1 MSTSIVDK
9 FINCY
14 KCLVSNKNTTNPTSF
29 DAETKIT
36 KPRLVSM
43 DMAAYY
49 KDKTLNSIFPNMD
62 FPNTQ
67 IKDYTLRSDIV
78 LSKPVDVVIVAIEDT
93 YKNRYKCTSKQLPG
107 FEFVVD
113 KDHEDLIQYI
123 TSETKHYY
131 NQNKDKCTFVLS
143 MEELR
148 TQKQETMYLFVE
160 LGDYKIL
167 PY

>member
-1 MSTSIVDK
+1 MTNMSMSFYEKIKSIFKTDDQ
-9 FINCY
+9 
-14 KCLVSNKNTTNPTSF
+14 TNSEF

-49 KDKTLNSIFPNMD
+49 KDKTLTSIFPNRELPDVEM
-62 FPNTQ
+62 
-67 IKDYTLRSDIV
+67 KDYTSRSDVV
-78 LSKPVDVVIVAIEDT
+78 LSKPVDVVVVAIEDA
-93 YKNRYKCTSKQLPG
+93 YKNRYKCTSDQLPG
-107 FEFVVD
+107 FEFIVD
-113 KDHEDLIQYI
+113 KDHEDLIKYI

-131 NQNKDKCTFVLS
+131 NKNKDKCTFALS

>member
-1 MSTSIVDK
+1 MGTSITDK
-9 FINCY
+9 LIDLC
-14 KCLVSNKNTTNPTSF
+14 KRCMSDKNTT
-29 DAETKIT
+29 DAAQFNTETKVT

-43 DMAAYY
+43 DMASYY
-49 KDKTLNSIFPNMD
+49 RDKTLNSIFPNMD
-62 FPNTQ
+62 LPDAQ
-67 IKDYTLRSDIV
+67 MKDYTLRSDIV
-78 LSKPVDVVIVAIEDT
+78 LSKPVDVVVVAIEDT
-93 YKNRYKCTSKQLPG
+93 YKNRYKCTSNQLPG

-131 NQNKDKCTFVLS
+131 NKNKDKCTFVLS

-160 LGDYKIL
+160 LGDYKTL

>member
-1 MSTSIVDK
+1 MGTSITDK
-9 FINCY
+9 LIDLC
-14 KCLVSNKNTTNPTSF
+14 KRCMSDKNTTDTAQFN
-29 DAETKIT
+29 AETKIT

-43 DMAAYY
+43 DMASYY
-49 KDKTLNSIFPNMD
+49 RDKTLNSIFPNMD
-62 FPNTQ
+62 LPDPQ
-67 IKDYTLRSDIV
+67 MKDYTLRSDIV
-78 LSKPVDVVIVAIEDT
+78 LSKPVDVVVVAIEDA
-93 YKNRYKCTSKQLPG
+93 YKNRYKCTSNQLPG

-131 NQNKDKCTFVLS
+131 NKNKDKCTFVLS

-160 LGDYKIL
+160 LGDYKTL